1 MKYAFFLF
9 IACLTI
15 NSQSAFARTINSFS
29 DSDALTG
36 IAQFMYD
43 VGEDMSSSY
52 RLSDKKINIKDF
64 TKCTNV
70 KADDAFSDVESSI
83 KKVLRYYPD
92 EDVPFEQ
99 ALIDLEDYLDH
110 ANLKKCKFE
119 KKTAQSK
126 IISTY
131 YVDAS
136 DKIHL
141 RVDNVLLTAE

>member
-1 MKYAFFLF
+1 MKYALFTF
-9 IACLTI
+9 IAVCSL
-15 NSQSAFARTINSFS
+15 SSFEASARTINSFR
-29 DSDALTG
+29 DSDAITG

-43 VGEDMSSSY
+43 VSEDMPSSY
-52 RLSDKKINIKDF
+52 RLTDKKINIKDF
-64 TKCTNV
+64 SKCTTV
-70 KADDAFSDVESSI
+70 GADAVLDDVESSI

-99 ALIDLEDYLDH
+99 AIVDLEDYLDH
-110 ANLKKCKFE
+110 AKFKKCQFE
-119 KKTAQSK
+119 KKNAQSK
-126 IISTY
+126 VLSTY

>member
-1 MKYAFFLF
+1 MKYALFLLIAFFSL
-9 IACLTI
+9 
-15 NSQSAFARTINSFS
+15 SVQARTITSFK

-43 VGEDMSSSY
+43 VSEDMPSSF
-52 RLSDKKINIKDF
+52 RLSDKKMNIKDF
-64 TKCTNV
+64 SKCTTV
-70 KADDAFSDVESSI
+70 KAESVFNDVEASI

-110 ANLKKCKFE
+110 ANFKKCRFE
-119 KKTAQSK
+119 KKTAQTK
-126 IISTY
+126 IMSTY
-131 YVDAS
+131 YVDLS

-141 RVDNVLLTAE
+141 RVDNVILLAE